1 MCIKNEIK
9 NLGCSNGYVFDWI
22 NFVYVLGW
30 KMNEEAKLFKEFE
43 EKFGFKCY
51 EELKSI
57 MASLHERNK
66 QIKDSRDK
74 WKERCLEAEKK

>member
-1 MCIKNEIK
+1 MI
-9 NLGCSNGYVFDWI
+9 
-22 NFVYVLGW
+22 
-30 KMNEEAKLFKEFE
+30 EEKLFKEFE